1 MTNEPTQEVRFAIV
15 LYGGVSLAIYING
28 VVQELLRL
36 VRSTSGL
43 QNLKGSEPVYQDLG
57 RLLGPG
63 FIPKE
68 QLGAIDPINTKFKI
82 DIISGASAGG
92 INGIY
97 LAKALATESDLSQ
110 LQELW
115 FNEGGIDPTNGASA
129 TFSAFVSSQAS
140 ATTSSPTT
148 IHTLPSL
155 RAARRLF
162 PSLLSQCGFA
172 KSTKC

>member
-1 MTNEPTQEVRFAIV
+1 MGTPLEHEQKVGTSHQHEQEIRFAVV

-43 QNLKGSEPVYQDLG
+43 QNLKGSELAYQNLG

-68 QLGAIDPINTKFKI
+68 QLGANDPINTKFRI
-82 DIISGASAGG
+82 DIISGTSAGG

-110 LQELW
+110 LEELW
-115 FNEGGIDPTNGASA
+115 FDEGGIDGLLNDRASYA
-129 TFSAFVSSQAS
+129 G
-140 ATTSSPTT
+140 
-148 IHTLPSL
+148 I
-155 RAARRLF
+155 
-162 PSLLSQCGFA
+162 
-172 KSTKC
+172 